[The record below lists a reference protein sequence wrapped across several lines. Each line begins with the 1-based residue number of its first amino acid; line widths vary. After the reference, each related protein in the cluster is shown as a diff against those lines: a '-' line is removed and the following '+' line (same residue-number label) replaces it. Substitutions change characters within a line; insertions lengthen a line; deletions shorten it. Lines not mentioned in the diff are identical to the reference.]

1 VESRSGSDTDS
12 RLRSGD
18 EVQPMTSPDSSRSA
32 RQPLHAL
39 LVEDS
44 QADAELMMHELHQSG
59 FDMTWDRVDTE
70 LDYLECLEKSP
81 AIILADYHLPQF
93 SGPRALE
100 LLQQRGL
107 GIPFIVVSGT
117 VGEEA
122 AAAVVKQGAADYV
135 LKNRLQRLGSAVMR
149 ALQGERK
156 IAYFS
161 MEIALES
168 AMPTYSGGLG
178 VLAGDTIRSAADLQ
192 VPMVA
197 VSLLHRAGHFHQ
209 RFDATGWQAEEP
221 VQWNVAQ
228 FLTEMPA
235 RAALIIERRPVSLRC
250 WKYPVPGAGG
260 YFVPVYLLDTDLPE
274 NSEYDRNLTSV
285 LYGGDARYRLC
296 QEVVLGIGGIRM
308 LRALGYERID
318 RFHMNEGHAS
328 LLTLELLQEEAGKTD
343 KKHITVGDLAA
354 VRQKCIFTTHTPVP
368 AGHDQFALSA
378 LGTALGFREDLSD
391 VLDAS
396 MAVRVFGRHEPAGE
410 NKSSASGQGVLN
422 MTYLGLNMSRY
433 VNGVAKRHGE
443 ISRMMFAGYR
453 IDAITNGVHAAT
465 WTSPHFQALYDR
477 HIPDWRQDNFS
488 LRHAESICTS
498 EILEAHNRAK
508 TELLARVKEQHQLT
522 MKPDV
527 FTIGFARRVTAYKRA
542 DLLFTD
548 PERLKEVAAQA
559 GGLQL
564 IYAGKAHP
572 GDHEGKRLI
581 RRILELKEVL
591 QDGITIAF
599 VRNYDL
605 ALAKLITSGVD
616 LWLNTPQPPLE
627 ASGTSGMKAALN
639 GVPSLSIVDG
649 WWMEGLIEGVTG
661 WAIGDEKRQREDE
674 SSSVR
679 DAASL
684 YDKLERVIIPMFH
697 RDRERFVEVMRHAIA
712 VNGSF
717 FNTQRM
723 LQQYVLSA
731 YFR

>member
-1 VESRSGSDTDS
+1 MNSPEHPRSI
-12 RLRSGD
+12 
-18 EVQPMTSPDSSRSA
+18 
-32 RQPLHAL
+32 RQPLRAL

-44 QADAELMMHELHQSG
+44 PDDAELMVAELRQAG
-59 FDMTWDRVDTE
+59 FDVTWDRADTE
-70 LDYLECLEKSP
+70 DAYLGHLEKSP
-81 AIILADYHLPQF
+81 AIVLADYSLPQF
-93 SGPRALE
+93 GGLRALE
-100 LLQQRGL
+100 LLQERGL

-117 VGEEA
+117 IGEEA

-135 LKNRLQRLGSAVMR
+135 LKSRLNRLGSAVRR
-149 ALQGERK
+149 ALQGERR

-192 VPMVA
+192 LPVVA
-197 VSLLHRAGHFHQ
+197 VSLLHRAGHFQQ
-209 RFDATGWQAEEP
+209 RFDAAGWQTEEP
-221 VQWNVAQ
+221 VEWSVEQ

-235 RAALIIERRPVSLRC
+235 RATLMVEGRKVSLRC
-250 WKYPVPGAGG
+250 WKYQVQGTGG
-260 YFVPVYLLDTDLPE
+260 YFVPVYLLDADLPE
-274 NSEYDRNLTSV
+274 NSDWDRKLTSV
-285 LYGGDARYRLC
+285 LYGGDPHYRLC
-296 QEVVLGIGGIRM
+296 QEVILGMGGVRM

-328 LLTLELLQEEAGKTD
+328 LLTLELLREEAGKAERS
-343 KKHITVGDLAA
+343 HISVADLAS
-354 VRQKCIFTTHTPVP
+354 VRQRCIFTTHTPVP

-378 LGTALGFREDLSD
+378 LGATLGLREDLSD
-391 VLDAS
+391 LLDQN

-410 NKSSASGQGVLN
+410 KKSSPSGQVMLN

-443 ISRMMFAGYR
+443 VSRMMFAGYH

-488 LRHAESICTS
+488 LRHAESIPTA
-498 EILEAHNRAK
+498 EICAAHQQAK
-508 TELLARVKEQHQLT
+508 TELVALVNGEHHLAMSPEI
-522 MKPDV
+522 

-548 PERLKEVAAQA
+548 VERLKKVAAQA

-572 GDHEGKRLI
+572 SDQEGKRLI
-581 RRILELKEVL
+581 RHILELKDAL
-591 QDGITIAF
+591 KDSITVVF
-599 VRNYDL
+599 LRNYDL
-605 ALAKLITSGVD
+605 ALARLITSGVD

-639 GVPSLSIVDG
+639 GVPSLSVVDG

-674 SSSVR
+674 TSGQR

-684 YDKLERVIIPMFH
+684 YDKLERLILPMFQH
-697 RDRERFVEVMRHAIA
+697 DRDRFVEVMRHAIA

>member
-1 VESRSGSDTDS
+1 MTEPENSRPA
-12 RLRSGD
+12 
-18 EVQPMTSPDSSRSA
+18 V
-32 RQPLHAL
+32 QPLHAL

-44 QADAELMMHELHQSG
+44 PDDAELVAHELCRAG
-59 FDMTWDRVDTE
+59 FDLTWDRVDTE
-70 LDYLECLEKSP
+70 AAYLALLEKSP
-81 AIILADYHLPQF
+81 AIILADYALPQF
-93 SGPRALE
+93 SGLRALE

-107 GIPFIVVSGT
+107 SIPFIMVSGT
-117 VGEEA
+117 IGEEA

-135 LKNRLQRLGSAVMR
+135 LKSRLNRLGSAVMR

-192 VPMVA
+192 LPVVA
-197 VSLLHRAGHFHQ
+197 VSLLHRAGHFDQ
-209 RFDATGWQAEEP
+209 RFDTAGWQREEP
-221 VQWNVAQ
+221 VQWKVEQ

-235 RAALIIERRPVSLRC
+235 RATLTIESRKLSLRC
-250 WKYPVPGAGG
+250 WKYQVQGIGG

-274 NSEYDRNLTSV
+274 NSDWDRKLTSV
-285 LYGGDARYRLC
+285 LYGGDSHYRLC
-296 QEVVLGIGGIRM
+296 QEVVLGIGGVRM

-328 LLTLELLQEEAGKTD
+328 LLTLELLQEEAGKGQRRN
-343 KKHITVGDLAA
+343 ISVGDLAS
-354 VRQKCIFTTHTPVP
+354 VRQRCIFTTHTPVP
-368 AGHDQFALSA
+368 AGHDQFALSS
-378 LGTALGFREDLSD
+378 LGATLGLRDDLSD
-391 VLDAS
+391 VLDQN
-396 MAVRVFGRHEPAGE
+396 MAVRVFGRHEAPGE
-410 NKSSASGQGVLN
+410 KQSSDRNHVMLN

-443 ISRMMFAGYR
+443 ISRMMFAGYH

-465 WTSPHFQALYDR
+465 WTAPHFQALYDR

-488 LRHAESICTS
+488 LRHAESIPTT
-498 EILEAHNRAK
+498 EICAAHQEAK
-508 TELLARVKEQHQLT
+508 TELLALVNEQHDLA
-522 MKPDV
+522 MSPEV

-548 PERLKEVAAQA
+548 LDRLKTVAAQA
-559 GGLQL
+559 GGLQV

-572 GDHEGKRLI
+572 SDQEGKRLI
-581 RRILELKEVL
+581 RHILELKNVL
-591 QDGITIAF
+591 KDSITIAF
-599 VRNYDL
+599 LRNYDL
-605 ALAKLITSGVD
+605 VLARLITSGVD

-674 SSSVR
+674 SSALR

-684 YDKLERVIIPMFH
+684 YDKLERLIIPMFQH
-697 RDRERFVEVMRHAIA
+697 DHDRFVEVMRHAIA

>member
-1 VESRSGSDTDS
+1 MTPVLPANDEGCPNSSGGS
-12 RLRSGD
+12 L
-18 EVQPMTSPDSSRSA
+18 SA
-32 RQPLHAL
+32 RQRLHAL
-39 LVEDS
+39 IVEDS
-44 QADAELMMHELHQSG
+44 ATDAELMVHELRRSG
-59 FDMTWDRVDTE
+59 LDPVWERVDTE
-70 LDYLECLEKSP
+70 ADYLAQLEKLP
-81 AIILADYHLPQF
+81 DIILADYALPQF
-93 SGPRALE
+93 SGPRALQ
-100 LLQQRGL
+100 LLQQQGRA
-107 GIPFIVVSGT
+107 IPFIVVSGT
-117 VGEEA
+117 IGEEA
-122 AAAVVKQGAADYV
+122 AVAVMKQGATDYV
-135 LKNRLQRLGSAVMR
+135 LKGRMGCLGAAVMR
-149 ALQGERK
+149 ALQGDRK

-178 VLAGDTIRSAADLQ
+178 VLAGDTIRSAADLH

-197 VSLLHRAGHFHQ
+197 ISLLHRAGHFHQ
-209 RFDATGWQAEEP
+209 CFDATGWQREEP
-221 VQWNVAQ
+221 VEWKVEQ
-228 FLTEMPA
+228 FLAELPA
-235 RAALIIERRPVSLRC
+235 RTTLTIEGRKVGLRC
-250 WKYPVPGAGG
+250 WKYQVEGIGG
-260 YFVPVYLLDTDLPE
+260 YSVPVYLLDTDIPE
-274 NSEYDRNLTSV
+274 NSEWDRKLTSV
-285 LYGGDARYRLC
+285 LYGGDSRYRLC
-296 QEVVLGIGGIRM
+296 QEVILGIGGVRM
-308 LRALGYERID
+308 LRALGYEQLD

-328 LLTLELLQEEAGKTD
+328 LLTLELLQEEVSEAKRS
-343 KKHITVGDLAA
+343 HIDISDLAS
-354 VRQKCIFTTHTPVP
+354 VRQQCIFTTHTPVP
-368 AGHDQFALSA
+368 AGHDQFPLSA
-378 LGTALGFREDLSD
+378 LGTALGYREDLSD
-391 VLDAS
+391 VLDPA
-396 MAVRVFGRHEPAGE
+396 MAVQVFGRHEPAGE
-410 NKSSASGQGVLN
+410 KKSFSGGQAMLN

-443 ISRMMFAGYR
+443 ISRMMFAGYH

-488 LRHAESICTS
+488 LRHAESIPES
-498 EILEAHNRAK
+498 EIMDAHNRAK
-508 TELLARVKEQHQLT
+508 TELLARIDEEYKLE
-522 MKPDV
+522 MKPGV

-548 PERLKEVAAQA
+548 LERLKKIATEA

-572 GDHEGKRLI
+572 SDQEGKRLI

-591 QDGITIAF
+591 NHGITIAF
-599 VRNYDL
+599 LQNYDL
-605 ALAKLITSGVD
+605 ALAKLITAGVD

-639 GVPSLSIVDG
+639 GIPSLSVVDG

-661 WAIGDEKRQREDE
+661 WAIGDEKRLREDAG
-674 SSSVR
+674 SGAR

-684 YDKLERVIIPMFH
+684 YDKLERVIIPMFYGGG
-697 RDRERFVEVMRHAIA
+697 DRYIDIMRHAIA

>member
-1 VESRSGSDTDS
+1 
-12 RLRSGD
+12 
-18 EVQPMTSPDSSRSA
+18 MTTAENFASNPERV
-32 RQPLHAL
+32 HAL

-44 QADAELMMHELHQSG
+44 AADAELIVHQLCQSG
-59 FDMTWDRVDTE
+59 FDLSWTRVETE
-70 LDYLECLEKSP
+70 AEFLASLEKP
-81 AIILADYHLPQF
+81 PTIILADYSLPQF
-93 SGPRALE
+93 SGLRALE
-100 LLQQRGL
+100 LVQQRGL
-107 GIPFIVVSGT
+107 AIPFIMVSGAI
-117 VGEEA
+117 GDEA
-122 AAAVVKQGAADYV
+122 AAAVVKQGATDYV
-135 LKNRLQRLGSAVMR
+135 LKSRLDRLGGAIMR
-149 ALQGERK
+149 ALHGERK

-168 AMPTYSGGLG
+168 GIPTYSGGLG

-192 VPMVA
+192 LPVVA

-209 RFDATGWQAEEP
+209 RFDAAGWQREEP
-221 VQWNVAQ
+221 VEWNVEHC
-228 FLTEMPA
+228 LIEMPA
-235 RAALIIERRPVSLRC
+235 RAKLAIEGRHLSLRC
-250 WKYPVPGAGG
+250 WKYQMRGIGG
-260 YFVPVYLLDTDLPE
+260 YCVPVYLLDTDLVE
-274 NSEYDRNLTSV
+274 NSDWDRKLTSV
-285 LYGGDARYRLC
+285 LYGGDAHYRLC
-296 QEVVLGIGGIRM
+296 QEVVLGIGGVRM

-328 LLTLELLQEEAGKTD
+328 LLTLELLQEEASKAQRRY
-343 KKHITVGDLAA
+343 ISVGDLAS
-354 VRQKCIFTTHTPVP
+354 VRQRCIFTTHTPVP
-368 AGHDQFALSA
+368 AGHDQFALSS
-378 LGTALGFREDLSD
+378 LGATLGLRENLSD
-391 VLDAS
+391 LLDQN
-396 MAVRVFGRHEPAGE
+396 MALRVFGRHEPPGE
-410 NKSSASGQGVLN
+410 MKSSPSGSIMLN

-443 ISRMMFAGYR
+443 ISRMMFAGYH

-477 HIPDWRQDNFS
+477 HVPDWRQDNFS
-488 LRHAESICTS
+488 LRHAESISTA
-498 EILEAHNRAK
+498 EICAAHHQAK
-508 TELLARVKEQHQLT
+508 TALLALVNEQHHLA
-522 MKPDV
+522 MNPEV

-548 PERLKEVAAQA
+548 LDRLKKIAAQA

-572 GDHEGKRLI
+572 SDQEGKRLI
-581 RRILELKEVL
+581 RHILELKDAL
-591 QDGITIAF
+591 KDSISIAF
-599 VRNYDL
+599 LRNYDL

-674 SSSVR
+674 SSGLR

-684 YDKLERVIIPMFH
+684 YEKLESIIIPMFSGH
-697 RDRERFVEVMRHAIA
+697 RDRYIEVMRHAIA

-723 LQQYVLSA
+723 LQQYVLNA

>member
-1 VESRSGSDTDS
+1 
-12 RLRSGD
+12 
-18 EVQPMTSPDSSRSA
+18 MTSSESAPSA
-32 RQPLHAL
+32 RQRLHAL
-39 LVEDS
+39 IVEDS
-44 QADAELMMHELHQSG
+44 PSDAELMVGELLRSG
-59 FDMTWDRVDTE
+59 FDLVWHRVDSE
-70 LDYLECLEKSP
+70 ADYLARLEQP
-81 AIILADYHLPQF
+81 PDIILADYALPQF
-93 SGPRALE
+93 SGLRALE
-100 LLQQRGL
+100 LLQQQGL
-107 GIPFIVVSGT
+107 AIPFILVSGT
-117 VGEEA
+117 IGEEA
-122 AAAVVKQGAADYV
+122 AVAAMKQGATDYV
-135 LKNRLQRLGSAVMR
+135 LKDRMGRLGAAVMC

-209 RFDATGWQAEEP
+209 RFDTTGWQTEEP
-221 VQWNVAQ
+221 VDWKVEQ
-228 FLTEMPA
+228 FLAEMPA
-235 RAALIIERRPVSLRC
+235 RTTLKIEGRKVCLRC
-250 WKYPVPGAGG
+250 WKYQVQGNSG
-260 YFVPVYLLDTDLPE
+260 YSVPVYLLDTDVPE
-274 NSEYDRNLTSV
+274 NSEWDRRLTSV
-285 LYGGDARYRLC
+285 LYGGDSRYRLC
-296 QEVVLGIGGIRM
+296 QEAVLGIGGVRM
-308 LRALGYERID
+308 LHALGYERID

-328 LLTLELLQEEAGKTD
+328 LLTLELLQEEGGKTGRS
-343 KKHITVGDLAA
+343 KIAIADLAS
-354 VRQKCIFTTHTPVP
+354 VRKKCIFTTHTPVP

-378 LGTALGFREDLSD
+378 LATTLGFRENLSD
-391 VLDAS
+391 VLDAD
-396 MAVRVFGRHEPAGE
+396 MAVRVFGRHGAPGKTTPFSGGEP
-410 NKSSASGQGVLN
+410 KLN
-422 MTYLGLNMSRY
+422 MTYLGLNMSHY

-443 ISRMMFAGYR
+443 ISRMMFAGYH

-488 LRHAESICTS
+488 LRHAESIPAS

-508 TELLARVKEQHQLT
+508 TELLARVKEQHKLE
-522 MKPDV
+522 MKPEI

-542 DLLFTD
+542 DLIFAEL
-548 PERLKEVAAQA
+548 ERLKKIATAA

-572 GDHEGKRLI
+572 SDQEGKRLI
-581 RRILELKEVL
+581 RRIFEMKEVL
-591 QDGITIAF
+591 NGSITIAF
-599 VRNYDL
+599 LPNYDL
-605 ALAKLITSGVD
+605 ALAKLITAGVD

-639 GVPSLSIVDG
+639 GIPSLSVVDG

-661 WAIGDEKRQREDE
+661 WAIGDEKRESEDDN
-674 SSSVR
+674 SRVR
-679 DAASL
+679 DAGSL
-684 YDKLERVIIPMFH
+684 YDKLERVIIRMFH
-697 RDRERFVEVMRHAIA
+697 SDRDRFVEVMRHAIA